1 MDYIIAVK
9 LVVIR
14 PPLPVLGNLDVGG
27 ALPSQIQQRPRPPS
41 NAMTKQVATI
51 WP

>member
-14 PPLPVLGNLDVGG
+14 PPLPVLGNLDVWR
-27 ALPSQIQQRPRPPS
+27 ALLSQIQQRPRPPS
-41 NAMTKQVATI
+41 NAMKKRVATT